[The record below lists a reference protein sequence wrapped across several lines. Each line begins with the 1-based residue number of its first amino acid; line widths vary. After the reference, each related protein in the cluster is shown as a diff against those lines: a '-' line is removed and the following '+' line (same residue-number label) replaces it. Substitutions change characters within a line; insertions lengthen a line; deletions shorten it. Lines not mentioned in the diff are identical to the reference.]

1 MASGVRNA
9 AHKLGG
15 LSGQFWGRTV
25 AFQPAQHQDQTRRAT
40 ARVDKVVKK

>member
-1 MASGVRNA
+1 MAGVLNA

-25 AFQPAQHQDQTRRAT
+25 AFQPQLHQDQTRRAT
-40 ARVDKVVKK
+40 ARVDKVTKK